1 MRREDIPTI
10 PSRIE
15 YAVNPLQDPIVVS
28 SLQRN
33 AAFEAIFR
41 DADAGLPPPEDL
53 KSRVA
58 EDRLQLLTI
67 FYTLRLRVEDR
78 LLPHFYGHSYVGTLR
93 TILNQFQELRAED
106 LGFVLDDALE
116 VEWLIG
122 AELPPIAGPSVV
134 KERDG
139 ADRRLF
145 LSSGAVLFVLGVGDL
160 LNQVDDCASDRRIRQ
175 LRIGLD
181 ESNCAR
187 HG

>member
-67 FYTLRLRVEDR
+67 F
-78 LLPHFYGHSYVGTLR
+78 
-93 TILNQFQELRAED
+93 ILSDF
-106 LGFVLDDALE
+106 
-116 VEWLIG
+116 
-122 AELPPIAGPSVV
+122 
-134 KERDG
+134 
-139 ADRRLF
+139 
-145 LSSGAVLFVLGVGDL
+145 
-160 LNQVDDCASDRRIRQ
+160 ASRIVYC
-175 LRIGLD
+175 RIFTGI
-181 ESNCAR
+181 
-187 HG
+187 HT